1 MYYKLSAYF
10 ASLFHP
16 IVFRSCHAPHRTAF
30 TFIILLISEA
40 EKLVAQEAMLKQN
53 VSLDV
58 SRGK

>member
-16 IVFRSCHAPHRTAF
+16 LVFTGCRAAHGTVF